1 MKKLKFQ
8 HLLQKIKEHNMKR
21 DSGLT
26 ITSIIIYIVAMLI
39 VIGII
44 STITSFF
51 YTNVNNASDN
61 SNNISEITKFHMYF
75 LEETTKKDNEINVII
90 DNMVSFKS
98 GNTFT
103 FQDNSIYINNVKIC
117 EDIYNAQFKKEIIN
131 NKTVIKVLLTIG
143 QNSEYTKTT
152 NYVLNVDM

>member
-1 MKKLKFQ
+1 MKK
-8 HLLQKIKEHNMKR
+8 

-44 STITSFF
+44 ATITSFF
-51 YTNVNNASDN
+51 YTNVNNANNS

-75 LEETTKKDNEINVII
+75 LEETTKQDNEINVIT
-90 DNMVSFKS
+90 DNIVSFKS

-103 FQDNSIYINNVKIC
+103 FQDSSIYINNVKVC
-117 EDIYNAQFKKEIIN
+117 EDIYNAQFKEEVIN

-143 QNSEYTKTT
+143 QNNEYTKTT
-152 NYVLNVDM
+152 SYVLNADM

>member
-1 MKKLKFQ
+1 MKK
-8 HLLQKIKEHNMKR
+8 

-44 STITSFF
+44 ATITSFF
-51 YTNVNNASDN
+51 YTNVNNAN
-61 SNNISEITKFHMYF
+61 NTSNNISEITKFHMYF
-75 LEETTKKDNEINVII
+75 LEETTKQDNEINVIT
-90 DNMVSFKS
+90 DNRVSFKS
-98 GNTFT
+98 GHTFT

-117 EDIYNAQFKKEIIN
+117 EDIYNAQFKEEVIN

-143 QNSEYTKTT
+143 QNNEYTKTT
-152 NYVLNVDM
+152 SYVLNADM

>member
-1 MKKLKFQ
+1 MKK
-8 HLLQKIKEHNMKR
+8 

-44 STITSFF
+44 ATITSFF
-51 YTNVNNASDN
+51 YTNVNNANDN

-75 LEETTKKDNEINVII
+75 LDETTKKDNEINVIT

-103 FQDNSIYINNVKIC
+103 FQDNSIYINNIKIC
-117 EDIYNAQFKKEIIN
+117 ENIYNAQFKEEVIN
-131 NKTVIKVLLTIG
+131 NKTVIKVLLKIG
-143 QNSEYTKTT
+143 QNNEYTKTT
-152 NYVLNVDM
+152 SYVLNADM